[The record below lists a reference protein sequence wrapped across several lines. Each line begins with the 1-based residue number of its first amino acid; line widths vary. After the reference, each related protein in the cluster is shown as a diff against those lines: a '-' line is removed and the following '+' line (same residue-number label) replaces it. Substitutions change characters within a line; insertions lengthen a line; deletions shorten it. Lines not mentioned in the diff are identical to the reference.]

1 MVRPIYPYP
10 RLMKKKLGMV
20 SSEDFLQLF
29 PANKENLAPM
39 KGEAPLEELTTV
51 TKGEQNTVEEV
62 RIRKTLNGN

>member
-1 MVRPIYPYP
+1 
-10 RLMKKKLGMV
+10 MV